1 MTSSG
6 PPRFPKGLVLAPKW
20 PFWGPQRSSEGPQG
34 PGNGN
39 EDNNNEHNSNE
50 DNGNED
56 SGNEDNGNED
66 NGNEDNGN
74 RDNNDEDPQ
83 QPFGPQGQ
91 KWPKSSYE
99 IP

>member
-39 EDNNNEHNSNE
+39 EDNSNEDNSNE

-56 SGNEDNGNED
+56 NDNEDNSKNKV
-66 NGNEDNGN
+66 
-74 RDNNDEDPQ
+74 
-83 QPFGPQGQ
+83 F
-91 KWPKSSYE
+91 
-99 IP
+99 IF